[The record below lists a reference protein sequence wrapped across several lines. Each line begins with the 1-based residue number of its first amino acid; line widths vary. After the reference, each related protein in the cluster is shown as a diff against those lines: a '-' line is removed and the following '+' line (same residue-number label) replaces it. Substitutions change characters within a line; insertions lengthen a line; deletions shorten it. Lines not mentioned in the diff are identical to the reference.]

1 MLLEP
6 VLPCYLPVTP
16 LIRENY
22 LPDKPNCLP
31 VQLLF
36 GAQLRY
42 LANSLKRNGFRQI
55 VAVRI
60 APKLREKRGKQEDQG
75 EEAEIGA

>member
-1 MLLEP
+1 
-6 VLPCYLPVTP
+6 
-16 LIRENY
+16 
-22 LPDKPNCLP
+22 
-31 VQLLF
+31 
-36 GAQLRY
+36 LRY